1 MNTAQ
6 LKRYDRQMIL
16 PELGLEGQLKLI
28 SSAVLVVGAGGL
40 GCPILLYLAAAGIGR
55 IGIVDHDLVDETNL
69 HRQVLYNR
77 HDLGK
82 RKAVLAAEK
91 LKALNPDV
99 HLESYPV
106 KLEATNAS
114 ELISKYDLIID
125 GSDNFATRYLVNDT
139 CVSLNKPLVFGSIF
153 QFEGQVSVFNYHNGP
168 DYRSLYPE
176 APAPEDVQSC
186 AEAGV
191 IGTLPGTIGSI
202 MANEA
207 IKVLTGIGSVLSGE
221 LLIFNMLHN
230 QIHLFPFGKAHQPKK
245 TILASKEH
253 TAKYKTNKTNASEIN
268 RIQLETWKNDNI
280 PFQLIDIREGYEFEE
295 SNIGGINIPLYE
307 LHTALDKL
315 LNQSKI
321 VFCCSSGLRSR
332 IAVNLLGA
340 RHDQEVFTL
349 ILPADCKI

>member
-1 MNTAQ
+1 MNTAK

-40 GCPILLYLAAAGIGR
+40 GCPILLYLAAAGVGR

-82 RKAVLAAEK
+82 PKAVLAAEK
-91 LKALNPDV
+91 LKVLNPDV
-99 HLESYPV
+99 QLEPYPV
-106 KLEATNAS
+106 KLEVTNAS
-114 ELISKYDLIID
+114 ELISRYDLIID

-139 CVSLNKPLVFGSIF
+139 CVSLNKPLIFGSIF
-153 QFEGQVSVFNYHNGP
+153 QFEGQVSVFNYQSGP

-176 APAPEDVQSC
+176 APAPDEVQSC

-207 IKVLTGIGSVLSGE
+207 IKVLTGIGSILSGE

-230 QIHLFPFGKAHQPKK
+230 QIYLFPFGKTHLPKNS
-245 TILASKEH
+245 ILASKNN
-253 TAKYKTNKTNASEIN
+253 TAKNNTIKKNATEIN
-268 RIQLETWKNDNI
+268 LTQLETWKNDNTS
-280 PFQLIDIREGYEFEE
+280 FQLIDIREGYEFEE

-307 LHTALDKL
+307 LHTQLDKL
-315 LNQSKI
+315 LNPSKI

-332 IAVNLLGA
+332 IAVNLLGKQN
-340 RHDQEVFTL
+340 DQEVFTL